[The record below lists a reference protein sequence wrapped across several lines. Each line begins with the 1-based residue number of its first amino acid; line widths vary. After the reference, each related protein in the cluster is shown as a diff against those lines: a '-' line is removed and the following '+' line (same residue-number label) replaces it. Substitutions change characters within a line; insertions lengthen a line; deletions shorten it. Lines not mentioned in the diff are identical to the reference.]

1 MRAVASIILAA
12 TLVTVP
18 ITQVVAQAGQQAQSI
33 ATTDSTATPQGRIG
47 VPEPEGKGALL
58 WLAGDPAPVVS
69 DSLAS
74 ARRAST
80 GDKIAAVVMI
90 AAVVVLFVF
99 IVSNLG
105 LGSGLGGGS
114 LY

>member
-1 MRAVASIILAA
+1 MRAVVSIILAA
-12 TLVTVP
+12 ILLTVP
-18 ITQVVAQAGQQAQSI
+18 ITQVLAQAGQQAQSI
-33 ATTDSTATPQGRIG
+33 VTTDSTATPQERIG

-80 GDKIAAVVMI
+80 GEKIGLVVMI
-90 AAVVVLFVF
+90 AAVVVVFVV

-105 LGSGLGGGS
+105 LEFGGGAWTDT
-114 LY
+114 